1 MIDFLLGLLLAGLL
15 VRGWLRGFVREFL
28 DLVGLIVG
36 LWIAIRLSSPLGD
49 FLTRSFGVTP
59 EVARIGA
66 GMALFLLF
74 GVSMSVAAHYLS
86 KVMNL
91 PGMTL
96 VNRMG
101 GAAVAVAWGVAL
113 MVVAINVA
121 RVLPLPE
128 GWEDQLEESTVVDA
142 IAGPDAVPQ
151 ELFDALAGDNVLAAL
166 AAIQDV
172 FGQSRA
178 VPEGDEQLPFP
189 SAPPEETRQV
199 RAEAETIVAE
209 INEFRS
215 GLGARA
221 VRASEAMRRAAEFRA
236 AAMYTSGV
244 LGRVSDCVATLAD
257 AGAQVV
263 ECGQGIALAGS
274 ALGALDGI
282 LDSETGRAELSKA
295 AYDRVGVA
303 VVDGPTG
310 RLLVVFIAR

>member
-28 DLVGLIVG
+28 DLVGLIMG

-128 GWEDQLEESTVVDA
+128 GWENQLEESTVVDA

-199 RAEAETIVAE
+199 RADAETIVAE

-221 VRASEAMRRAAEFRA
+221 VRASQAMRRTAESRA